1 MKLTVVTSDLT
12 VIKDN
17 EAYIVADLSHLDKNI
32 HAIQW
37 QDTTGEIEYID
48 NTPNL
53 FINDITPFNQCITD
67 WETAKAKYIAD
78 NTPTEAES
86 EAAFKSYRNSL
97 LSESDWTQLPD
108 NKLSDTKKTEWQTYR
123 QSLRD
128 MPTTKTATYQ
138 ELLDNISHSDYPTKP
153 S

>member
-37 QDTTGEIEYID
+37 QDTTGEIEYLD
-48 NTPNL
+48 STPNL
-53 FINDITPFNQCITD
+53 VINDITPYNQCVTD
-67 WETAKAKYIAD
+67 WETAKAKYISD

-86 EAAFKSYRNSL
+86 EAAFKSYR
-97 LSESDWTQLPD
+97 
-108 NKLSDTKKTEWQTYR
+108 KKF
-123 QSLRD
+123 LV
-128 MPTTKTATYQ
+128 
-138 ELLDNISHSDYPTKP
+138 
-153 S
+153 

>member
-67 WETAKAKYIAD
+67 WETAKAKYISD

-108 NKLSDTKKTEWQTYR
+108 NGLTSDCVKAFVTYR
-123 QSLRD
+123 ENIRTIRKTNPSN
-128 MPTTKTATYQ
+128 PTWPTAP
-138 ELLDNISHSDYPTKP
+138 END
-153 S
+153 